1 MLWVASVVT
10 LLSMPKSNDLPTQ
23 FWPRHAT
30 LHHAISHHTTLHPNT
45 GCFYSNL
52 SCCVIQMGI
61 TGDYTVK
68 IQECKVKATGDL
80 NMKSSGTHFYK
91 FYMNLPKY
99 MSNALGLAGGDRM
112 YISRT
117 DDDVCALSKKWH
129 GDSDIPVT
137 LSESVTRR
145 YNGREYTIIRFVL
158 PKELANSLKAYRG
171 KEVELH
177 LRGNSIIMFF

>member
-1 MLWVASVVT
+1 M
-10 LLSMPKSNDLPTQ
+10 SM
-23 FWPRHAT
+23 
-30 LHHAISHHTTLHPNT
+30 
-45 GCFYSNL
+45 
-52 SCCVIQMGI
+52 

-80 NMKSSGTHFYK
+80 SMRPSGTYFYK
-91 FYMNLPKY
+91 FHMNIPKY

-117 DDDVCALSKKWH
+117 DDDVYALSKKWH

-137 LSESVTRR
+137 LSETVTRK
-145 YNGREYTIIRFVL
+145 YNGRTYTIIKFVI
-158 PKELANSLKAYRG
+158 PKELANRLKVYKG

>member
-1 MLWVASVVT
+1 M
-10 LLSMPKSNDLPTQ
+10 SMTN
-23 FWPRHAT
+23 
-30 LHHAISHHTTLHPNT
+30 
-45 GCFYSNL
+45 
-52 SCCVIQMGI
+52 
-61 TGDYTVK
+61 DYTVK

-80 NMKSSGTHFYK
+80 NMKPSGTHFYK

-117 DDDVCALSKKWH
+117 DDDVCALSRKWH

-171 KEVELH
+171 K
-177 LRGNSIIMFF
+177 RGRAASEGQDQYHNVLLADEFFEAVYD

>member
-1 MLWVASVVT
+1 M
-10 LLSMPKSNDLPTQ
+10 
-23 FWPRHAT
+23 
-30 LHHAISHHTTLHPNT
+30 
-45 GCFYSNL
+45 
-52 SCCVIQMGI
+52 

-80 NMKSSGTHFYK
+80 SMRPSGTYFYK
-91 FYMNLPKY
+91 FHMNIPKY

-117 DDDVCALSKKWH
+117 DDDVYALSKKWH

-137 LSESVTRR
+137 LSETVTRK
-145 YNGREYTIIRFVL
+145 YNGRTYTIIKFVI
-158 PKELANSLKAYRG
+158 PKELANRLKVYKG

>member
-1 MLWVASVVT
+1 M
-10 LLSMPKSNDLPTQ
+10 
-23 FWPRHAT
+23 
-30 LHHAISHHTTLHPNT
+30 
-45 GCFYSNL
+45 
-52 SCCVIQMGI
+52 

-68 IQECKVKATGDL
+68 IQECKVRATGDL
-80 NMKSSGTHFYK
+80 SMRPSGTYFYK
-91 FYMNLPKY
+91 FHMNIPKY

-117 DDDVCALSKKWH
+117 DDDVYALSKKWH

-137 LSESVTRR
+137 LSETVTRK
-145 YNGREYTIIRFVL
+145 YNGRTYTIIKFVI
-158 PKELANSLKAYRG
+158 PKELANRLKVYKG

>member
-1 MLWVASVVT
+1 
-10 LLSMPKSNDLPTQ
+10 MPVCS
-23 FWPRHAT
+23 
-30 LHHAISHHTTLHPNT
+30 
-45 GCFYSNL
+45 
-52 SCCVIQMGI
+52 VIQMSI

-80 NMKSSGTHFYK
+80 NMKPSGTHFYK

-117 DDDVCALSKKWH
+117 DDDVCALSRKWH

-177 LRGNSIIMFF
+177 LRGDHIVMFF

>member
-1 MLWVASVVT
+1 
-10 LLSMPKSNDLPTQ
+10 
-23 FWPRHAT
+23 
-30 LHHAISHHTTLHPNT
+30 
-45 GCFYSNL
+45 
-52 SCCVIQMGI
+52 
-61 TGDYTVK
+61 
-68 IQECKVKATGDL
+68 
-80 NMKSSGTHFYK
+80 MKPSGTHFYK

>member
-1 MLWVASVVT
+1 M
-10 LLSMPKSNDLPTQ
+10 
-23 FWPRHAT
+23 R
-30 LHHAISHHTTLHPNT
+30 
-45 GCFYSNL
+45 
-52 SCCVIQMGI
+52 I

-80 NMKSSGTHFYK
+80 SMRPSGTYFYK
-91 FYMNLPKY
+91 FHMNIPKY
-99 MSNALGLAGGDRM
+99 VSNALGLAGGDRM

-117 DDDVCALSKKWH
+117 DDDVCALSKKWR

-137 LSESVTRR
+137 LSETVTRK
-145 YNGREYTIIRFVL
+145 YNGRTYTIIKFVI
-158 PKELANSLKAYRG
+158 PKAFADRLKVYKG

>member
-1 MLWVASVVT
+1 M
-10 LLSMPKSNDLPTQ
+10 
-23 FWPRHAT
+23 
-30 LHHAISHHTTLHPNT
+30 I
-45 GCFYSNL
+45 
-52 SCCVIQMGI
+52 MGN
-61 TGDYTVK
+61 DYTVK

-80 NMKSSGTHFYK
+80 SMRPSGTYFYK
-91 FYMNLPKY
+91 FHMNIPKY

-117 DDDVCALSKKWH
+117 DDDVYALSRKWH

-137 LSESVTRR
+137 LSETVTRK
-145 YNGREYTIIRFVL
+145 YNGRTYTIIKFVI
-158 PKELANSLKAYRG
+158 PKALADRLKVYKG

>member
-1 MLWVASVVT
+1 M
-10 LLSMPKSNDLPTQ
+10 
-23 FWPRHAT
+23 
-30 LHHAISHHTTLHPNT
+30 
-45 GCFYSNL
+45 
-52 SCCVIQMGI
+52 

-80 NMKSSGTHFYK
+80 SMRPSGTHFYK
-91 FYMNLPKY
+91 FHMNIPKY

-117 DDDVCALSKKWH
+117 DDDVYALSKKWH

-137 LSESVTRR
+137 LSETVTRK
-145 YNGREYTIIRFVL
+145 YNGRTYTIIKFVI
-158 PKELANSLKAYRG
+158 PKELANRLKVYKG

-177 LRGNSIIMFF
+177 LRGDSIIMFF

>member
-1 MLWVASVVT
+1 M
-10 LLSMPKSNDLPTQ
+10 SMTN
-23 FWPRHAT
+23 
-30 LHHAISHHTTLHPNT
+30 
-45 GCFYSNL
+45 
-52 SCCVIQMGI
+52 
-61 TGDYTVK
+61 DYTVK

-80 NMKSSGTHFYK
+80 NMRPSGTYFYK
-91 FYMNLPKY
+91 FHMNIPKY

-117 DDDVCALSKKWH
+117 DDDVYALSRKWH

-137 LSESVTRR
+137 LSETVTRK
-145 YNGREYTIIRFVL
+145 YNGRTYTIIKFVI
-158 PKELANSLKAYRG
+158 PKELANRLKVYKG